1 MSKFVIYRQEL
12 EVAISACI
20 KSAIEYRTTHQVSD
34 LSTEMIQSLVNQYI
48 APFAGKEN
56 RLDVPATEKHDWRR
70 SATELVFRR
79 SLLSIVVCIDAS
91 IVEVKQE
98 KKN

>member
-12 EVAISACI
+12 EVAISTCI
-20 KSAIEYRTTHQVSD
+20 KSAIEYRTSHQVSE
-34 LSTEMIQSLVNQYI
+34 LSADIIQNLVNQHI

-56 RLDVPATEKHDWRR
+56 RLNVPATEKHDWRR

-79 SLLSIVVCIDAS
+79 SLLNIVVCIES
-91 IVEVKQE
+91 ISSIKQRLIS
-98 KKN
+98 